1 MRDGKLAR
9 QLRAVRDPN
18 PPLDLADRLEKTIPG
33 SFRQRERMAGRMFT
47 MAKIGATAAAVMAFV
62 WGALAFLSGPTGPG
76 VSVAA
81 MLDQVARAS
90 GSAPAVHIVMRVLSR
105 QGEDF
110 SFVDLGGEPQTFE
123 AWIEMPGAGDG
134 MSSVEVTHGRARVTK
149 GDRVRACDGRETIAW
164 FPSWGEAIRSEG
176 CAVEVETFWP
186 AAWVRQLMA
195 AATVAGAE
203 VHGPVEER
211 GTARLILREPGVG
224 VSGRAKAFLQEF
236 NRETE
241 LTWTLGNN
249 RLTGLRR
256 WVLEGGR
263 HLVAETVT
271 IEYLDAADD
280 AMFRLDL
287 PADVRWVTLREA
299 PEALAELGPR
309 DVARRFFEAAIAGDR
324 DTLGVLGASPHFVES
339 VLGMGFKAV
348 VSIGEPFRTGLYPG
362 VYVPYEVR
370 ARQGDAARTVKYNL
384 ALRDDNPQH
393 RWVFD
398 GGI

>member
-1 MRDGKLAR
+1 MRNGMLAR
-9 QLRAVRDPN
+9 QLRAVRDPD
-18 PPLDLADRLEKTIPG
+18 PPSDLADRLEDAIPG
-33 SFRQRERMAGRMFT
+33 SFRQRGQMAGRMFT
-47 MAKIGATAAAVMAFV
+47 LAKIGATAAAVVGLV
-62 WGALAFLSGPTGPG
+62 WGALALLSGPTGPG
-76 VSVAA
+76 VTVAA
-81 MLDQVARAS
+81 MLDPVARAS

-110 SFVDLGGEPQTFE
+110 SFVNLGGPPQTFE
-123 AWIEMPGAGDG
+123 AWIETPAADGGVSNAAAGL
-134 MSSVEVTHGRARVTK
+134 GRARVTK
-149 GDRVRACDGRETIAW
+149 GDRVYACDGRETIAW
-164 FPSWGEAIRSEG
+164 HPSRGEAIRSAG
-176 CAVEVETFWP
+176 CAVDVETFWP
-186 AAWVRQLMA
+186 AAWVRQLKA
-195 AATVAGAE
+195 AATVTGAE
-203 VHGPVEER
+203 MHGPVEER
-211 GTARLILREPGVG
+211 GTARLILSEPGADVR
-224 VSGRAKAFLQEF
+224 GRAKAFLPEF
-236 NRETE
+236 DRETE
-241 LTWTLGNN
+241 LTWTLGTN

-256 WVLEGGR
+256 WVLEDGR

-299 PEALAELGPR
+299 PEALAALGPR
-309 DVARRFFEAAIAGDR
+309 EVARRFFEAAIAGDH
-324 DTLGVLGASPHFVES
+324 DTLGALGASPYFVES
-339 VLGMGFKAV
+339 VLGMGLKAV

-384 ALRDDNPQH
+384 ALRDDNLQH